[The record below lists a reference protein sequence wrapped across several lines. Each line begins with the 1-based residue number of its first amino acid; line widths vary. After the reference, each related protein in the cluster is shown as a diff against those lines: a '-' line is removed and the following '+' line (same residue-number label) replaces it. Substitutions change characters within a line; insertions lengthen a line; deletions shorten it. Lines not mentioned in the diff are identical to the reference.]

1 MGIFFSSHQP
11 VVPEINNAI
20 KIALQDD
27 PSIIQNVDDEAT
39 QRTMDL
45 VRATAAQFHP
55 LRFLCALLISV
66 ALVFGAIWTAKN
78 NLPDISRDLMTA
90 FAGFSGL
97 VLGLLG
103 GEAQKSTS
111 A

>member
-1 MGIFFSSHQP
+1 MGIFFASHQP
-11 VVPEINNAI
+11 VMQEINSAIRVALLADPGQIKNADEEASQR
-20 KIALQDD
+20 AL
-27 PSIIQNVDDEAT
+27 
-39 QRTMDL
+39 DL

-55 LRFLCALLISV
+55 LRFVCALLISA
-66 ALVFGAIWTAKN
+66 ALLGGAIWAAQHS
-78 NLPDISRDLMTA
+78 LPDISKDLMNS
-90 FAGFSGL
+90 FAGFSGI